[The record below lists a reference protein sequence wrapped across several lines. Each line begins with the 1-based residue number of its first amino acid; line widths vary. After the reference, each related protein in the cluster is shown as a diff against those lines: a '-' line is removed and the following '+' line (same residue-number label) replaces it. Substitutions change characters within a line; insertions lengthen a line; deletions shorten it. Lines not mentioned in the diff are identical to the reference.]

1 MLIFLKQIFINFK
14 NNYNAMFSK
23 KALGPVVA
31 VSLLLVVAV
40 VSVISFQTWFQG
52 YSSSLFTQAESQKG
66 DLSSGIERVLDSTLY
81 IRSSKDNL
89 SITKVEVN
97 GRDCSADL
105 ELSRGINQVDLGSCI
120 SNAPKGEVSSA
131 TVFTNEGIYEHSFV
145 STLDILPSG
154 FITVWDTRI
163 TNGNTSDSNQIR
175 LPLVSSGTYN
185 FNVSWGDGTNDTI
198 TSWNQAEVVHT
209 YSTPGIYEVIID
221 GQVVGFDFTADDFN
235 FTVES
240 VNTSDAEK
248 LIEIKQWGPLN
259 LVNQNA
265 YFMGTNNLDIS
276 ARDPLN
282 LTGITNL
289 TAMFFSTNGS
299 DVGENN
305 YFRVSGTINNWDTS
319 NIISM
324 DAMFAGTSFNSP
336 INNWDTSNVTTMLGM
351 FVSSRFNQPLDNWDT
366 SLVTDMSGMFLGSSF
381 NQPINSWNVSNVKNM
396 SLMFGVES
404 QFNQPLDNWNP
415 ISVEST
421 RQMFAFGSRFNQPID
436 GWNMKSNRIT
446 AEMFMYNNQFNQS
459 INNWN
464 VSSVEFFIAMF
475 MNATSFNQPL
485 SNWTTSN
492 ATDMR
497 NMFFN
502 AQDFNQD
509 ISSWDISNVQII
521 DAMFYNATSFNQN
534 LSAWNTSSIT
544 SCFAYDAFTSSWTL
558 PKPNIT
564 ISCSGVV
571 K

>member
-1 MLIFLKQIFINFK
+1 
-14 NNYNAMFSK
+14 MFSK

-31 VSLLLVVAV
+31 TALLLVVGVTAV
-40 VSVISFQTWFQG
+40 IGFQTWYQS
-52 YSSSLFTQAESQKG
+52 YSSQLLTQSESQKS

-81 IRSSKDNL
+81 IRSGKDNL

-97 GRDCSADL
+97 GQDCSANL
-105 ELSRGINQVDLGSCI
+105 QLSKGINQVDLGTCI

-145 STLDILPSG
+145 STLDNLPSG

-163 TNGNTSDSNQIR
+163 VDENTSASNQIR
-175 LPLVSSGTYN
+175 LPLVETGTYN

-198 TSWNQAEVVHT
+198 TSWNQSEIIHT
-209 YSTPGIYEVIID
+209 YSTPGVYEVIIE
-221 GQVVGFDFTADDFN
+221 GQIVGFDFTAEDFN
-235 FTVES
+235 FTTEL

-289 TAMFFSTNGS
+289 SAMFLSTQGS
-299 DVGENN
+299 NTEN
-305 YFRVSGTINNWDTS
+305 YSSFRVSGNINSWDTS
-319 NIISM
+319 KIISM

-336 INNWDTSNVTTMLGM
+336 INNWDTSNVTKMLGM
-351 FVSSRFNQPLDNWDT
+351 FVGSRFNQPLNNWDT
-366 SLVTDMSGMFLGSSF
+366 SSVIDMSGMFLGSEF

-396 SLMFGVES
+396 SLMFGLGS
-404 QFNQPLDNWNP
+404 HFNQPLDNWNP
-415 ISVEST
+415 VSVET
-421 RQMFAFGSRFNQPID
+421 TKQMFAFGSRFNQPID
-436 GWNMKSNRIT
+436 GWNLKSNNMM
-446 AEMFMYNNQFNQS
+446 AEMFMYNDQFNQS

-464 VSSVEFFIAMF
+464 VSSVEFFTAMF
-475 MNATSFNQPL
+475 MNATSFDQPL
-485 SNWTTSN
+485 GNWTTSS
-492 ATDMR
+492 AISLGQ
-497 NMFFN
+497 MFFY

-509 ISSWDISNVQII
+509 ISSWDISNVQVI

-558 PKPNIT
+558 PKPNLT
-564 ISCSGVV
+564 SC
-571 K
+571 